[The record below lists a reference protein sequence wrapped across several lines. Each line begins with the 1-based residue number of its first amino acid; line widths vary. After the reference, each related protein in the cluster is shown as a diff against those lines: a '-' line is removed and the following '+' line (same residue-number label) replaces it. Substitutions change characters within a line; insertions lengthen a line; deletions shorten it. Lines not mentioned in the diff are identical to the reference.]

1 MARMSTS
8 EETSALIAS
17 LEAGRETGRLT
28 IESADGR
35 TCRAY
40 VLMGKVFHA
49 EGPAGEGASQHLQ
62 MRAHGLTCP
71 CHSMKRPTFLKSRL

>member
-62 MRAHGLTCP
+62 MRAHGLT
-71 CHSMKRPTFLKSRL
+71 